1 MCSSTCKQLATPNI
15 NYYIPTHNRY
25 LCYCKQIVFIQLVEM
40 SFDEQSK
47 QDIEETEL
55 ILESNHEEKQDTIT
69 NSEERE
75 SSMDDEEKHEEK
87 LGLLEGDVG
96 GPQVYIYMLQY
107 NYILYIYP
115 MECMHEGLLK

>member
-1 MCSSTCKQLATPNI
+1 
-15 NYYIPTHNRY
+15 
-25 LCYCKQIVFIQLVEM
+25 M

-55 ILESNHEEKQDTIT
+55 IPESNHEEKQDTIT

-75 SSMDDEEKHEEK
+75 SSMGDEEKHEEK

-96 GPQVYIYMLQY
+96 GPQVYIFTCYSIITY
-107 NYILYIYP
+107 YIFTPWSVCTKAY
-115 MECMHEGLLK
+115 